1 LLVFSLL
8 GYLARKLDTRS
19 WHLSNLISSTKDHD
33 KGSSKENF
41 EPIASII
48 IPTRDKP
55 NLLRACIESIRKNTD
70 YSNYEILIVDN
81 SSVEPET
88 KKLLAQYQSEGVVIL
103 RYPEVFNYSA
113 ICNFAATKA
122 TGEYLCFLNNDTEVI
137 SRNWLKSMV
146 EHASRG
152 NTGLVGA
159 LLSYPNGSIQH
170 MGIALGHTGIAGHP
184 YRGESK
190 DQCVPET
197 CFEVSA
203 VTFACAMISASKFW
217 EIGALDESFPSG
229 FNDVDVSIRSTNH
242 KYKNILCVKAELIH
256 RESQTRPQT
265 LSLLGFSR
273 AITDVFTILR
283 KHRGG
288 LKETFFAA
296 DTFSRTRHDPQRGS
310 LTKPTKYQNEE

>member
-1 LLVFSLL
+1 MNPLITVITPTTVTAQ
-8 GYLARKLDTRS
+8 LADAVRS
-19 WHLSNLISSTKDHD
+19 VDNQTY
-33 KGSSKENF
+33 
-41 EPIASII
+41 
-48 IPTRDKP
+48 
-55 NLLRACIESIRKNTD
+55 KN
-70 YSNYEILIVDN
+70 IQHLIVVDGVEHYEN
-81 SSVEPET
+81 ALDSIVRSRYASVLTLPYNT
-88 KKLLAQYQSEGVVIL
+88 GHSQYNGHRIYGAMTFIAE
-103 RYPEVFNYSA
+103 
-113 ICNFAATKA
+113 
-122 TGEYLCFLNNDTEVI
+122 GEYLCFLNNDTEVI

-229 FNDVDVSIRSTNH
+229 FNDVDISIRSLNH
-242 KYKNILCVKAELIH
+242 NYKNLVCVKAQLIH
-256 RESQTRPQT
+256 HEAQTRPKS
-265 LSLLGFSR
+265 LSFKGFTQ
-273 AITDVFTILR
+273 AANDVVLILR
-283 KHRGG
+283 NNRGNP
-288 LKETFFAA
+288 KEIFFSANNVL
-296 DTFSRTRHDPQRGS
+296 RTRRDRRR
-310 LTKPTKYQNEE
+310 EA